1 MSDWIENDEP
11 CPCDNCVMDCD
22 IWDSSH
28 CCIYCEWLYGDGCT
42 PCDTCDPMDVQEASY
57 DT

>member
-11 CPCDNCVMDCD
+11 CPCEDCVMDCD

-42 PCDTCDPMDVQEASY
+42 PCDTCDPMDV
-57 DT
+57 